1 MEQFLNS
8 NAQTFANTKTVE
20 FLATP
25 GLCAHQIDLGLATA
39 GTISIYPD
47 AGTGY
52 KATAHTVVNMTSHKA
67 PAMIEGVFKSFKLVP
82 GGDVSAAGYSV
93 SYSVGAYS

>member
-39 GTISIYPD
+39 GTISVFVD
-47 AGTGY
+47 FGTGY
-52 KATAHTVVNMTSHKA
+52 KATAHTVVNMASHKG
-67 PAMIEGVFKSFKLVP
+67 PVLIEGIVKSFKLVP
-82 GGDVSAAGYSV
+82 DGDVSAAGYSV